1 MLRRGRPL
9 LDTSQTFTCFG
20 GACTVIVAG
29 DGPAGDAPTAV
40 ASARERMLA
49 WHETFTRFRAGELRE
64 LNQDPRDRVPVSSI
78 MARFAQAAHDAA
90 LATGGLVD
98 ATLLE
103 EIEQAG
109 YRQDRL
115 RGSLA
120 LPMQLAMA
128 PPRAPAGPH
137 PDERWRA
144 IQVDARTSTVARPPG
159 VKLDGGGLVKGL
171 AADVLDEV
179 LGAHASYVVDCDS
192 DIRAGGTAG
201 HERIIPIASPFD
213 GTVLHEL
220 TLSDSAVATSGISK
234 RSWLERGIPSHQLL
248 DPATGRPAYTGVV
261 EVTAQAPSAL
271 QAEALAKGALL
282 SGPDAAPGWLVYGG
296 VVVLEDG
303 SHTVV
308 ESP

>member
-1 MLRRGRPL
+1 M
-9 LDTSQTFTCFG
+9 
-20 GACTVIVAG
+20 IVAG
-29 DGPAGDAPTAV
+29 EGPDGDAPAAV
-40 ASARERMLA
+40 LQARERMLA
-49 WHETFTRFRAGELRE
+49 WHETFTRFRPSELRE
-64 LNQDPRDRVPVSSI
+64 LNQDPRDCVPVSPI
-78 MARFAQAAHDAA
+78 MARFAQAALDAA
-90 LATGGLVD
+90 MATGGLVD

-137 PDERWRA
+137 PDARWRA
-144 IQVDARTSTVARPPG
+144 IEVDSQAGTVTRPPG

-171 AADVLDEV
+171 AADVLDEL
-179 LGAHASYVVDCDS
+179 LGVHASYVVDCDS
-192 DIRAGGTAG
+192 DIRAGGTAS
-201 HERIIPIASPFD
+201 HERVVPIPSPFD
-213 GTVLHEL
+213 AGTILREL
-220 TLSDSAVATSGISK
+220 TLTDGAVATSSISK
-234 RSWLERGIPSHQLL
+234 RSWLERGVPSHQLL

-261 EVTAQAPSAL
+261 EVTALAPSAL
-271 QAEALAKGALL
+271 QAEALAKAALL
-282 SGPDAAPGWLVYGG
+282 SGPDAASGWLAHGG

-303 SHTVV
+303 SHAVV